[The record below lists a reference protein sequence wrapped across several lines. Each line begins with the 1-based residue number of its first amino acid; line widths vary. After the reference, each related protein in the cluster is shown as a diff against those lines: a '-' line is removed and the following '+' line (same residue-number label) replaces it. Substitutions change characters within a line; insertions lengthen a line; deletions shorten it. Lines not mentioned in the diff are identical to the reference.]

1 MKVSRMPD
9 DYSMDPLNEGLEVLG
24 ICHKLVISQ
33 KLLAYHQELEIWNTK
48 INLTSVSDWESSVSR
63 HYLDSACICLA
74 YPALNGSVKVLDI
87 GTGAGIPGIPLKI
100 LFPSIQ
106 MTLLEASQKK
116 VQFIQ
121 HAVKI
126 ADVSPVEILNGRA
139 EDLAHDIKYR
149 GQFDLVVARAVADLS
164 VVVELAL
171 PFCKKEGTFIA
182 LKGRD
187 YVQEIRN
194 SDKAM
199 EELKASIH
207 SVIDVSNHLPTQHGI
222 LIKIVKNDET
232 PEKYPRRS
240 GIPSKRPLGR
250 VR

>member
-1 MKVSRMPD
+1 MRRRSTVHDRHSRGA
-9 DYSMDPLNEGLEVLG
+9 ERG
-24 ICHKLVISQ
+24 
-33 KLLAYHQELEIWNTK
+33 
-48 INLTSVSDWESSVSR
+48 SR
-63 HYLDSACICLA
+63 
-74 YPALNGSVKVLDI
+74 
-87 GTGAGIPGIPLKI
+87 
-100 LFPSIQ
+100 Q
-106 MTLLEASQKK
+106 
-116 VQFIQ
+116 
-121 HAVKI
+121 
-126 ADVSPVEILNGRA
+126 GR
-139 EDLAHDIKYR
+139 E
-149 GQFDLVVARAVADLS
+149 
-164 VVVELAL
+164 ELAL